1 MKDGDDDASV
11 AVVIEVLPPEQNTT
25 AYGQEMDG
33 EAVNVAFPE
42 QLDEGPGD
50 WREIHPA
57 KLASYCDDQDIK
69 LYTYKHTNLKFA
81 ENPFTPGD
89 YVIKPDYEDPDLA
102 VVLTISEQ
110 DSSDKD
116 VTVAFVNQLDAE
128 SGSWTDMSPRAVA
141 AHCEELGINSY
152 SYAHADLCFEPQY

>member
-1 MKDGDDDASV
+1 
-11 AVVIEVLPPEQNTT
+11 
-25 AYGQEMDG
+25 MDG

-69 LYTYKHTNLKFA
+69 LYTYKHTNLEFA
-81 ENPFTPGD
+81 KNPFTPGD

-102 VVLTISEQ
+102 VVLAVSDQ
-110 DSSDKD
+110 DSTDQD

-128 SGSWTDMSPRAVA
+128 SKSWTDMSPGAVA
-141 AHCEELGINSY
+141 AHCEEGDINSY
-152 SYAHADLCFEPQY
+152 SYAYADLRLEPQY